1 MSQFENS
8 EETLPI
14 PPKGKGARDVAKTQ
28 RIAASKEKSASQ
40 TQPTTVRP
48 KRWRWILGGLAV
60 FVVLLGLGALG
71 GYQIGLIARRSEKGL
86 QSAVEANFQFQLG
99 VIDLQEGACNRAK
112 DRFIA
117 VIEFVPDYPGAQD
130 QLIQASICAI
140 GATQAAES
148 LEATAGPTPTPD
160 LRGAEQIFSDA
171 QGLLDARTWDALL
184 PVLDT
189 LRKNFP
195 DFQPIEVDRM
205 YYIALR
211 NRGMERISPAGD
223 GDLERGIYDLNQAE
237 QIGPLDAEAQNFRQW
252 AVWYLVGLSFWEV
265 DWPQAVQ
272 YFQYVAQAAPQLHD
286 FNFITAEGRL
296 ATAVVSYADELIK
309 EAELLATQKQWCSAQ
324 QKMEEAN
331 GYSPLAPEVQ
341 PTATYL
347 TDKCIL
353 NGDEER

>member
-1 MSQFENS
+1 MAPMSEISKS
-8 EETLPI
+8 EETTPI
-14 PPKGKGARDVAKTQ
+14 SRNKKRVSGLEKTQ
-28 RIAASKEKSASQ
+28 RVTPIEPTPQ
-40 TQPTTVRP
+40 TQPGLPRP
-48 KRWRWILGGLAV
+48 RRWRWILGGVAV
-60 FVVLLGLGALG
+60 FVVLFGLGALG
-71 GYQIGLIARRSEKGL
+71 GYQTGLFARQSEEGL
-86 QSAVEANFQFQLG
+86 QKAVEANYQYQLG
-99 VIDLQEGACNRAK
+99 VVDLEQGACKGAK
-112 DRFIA
+112 DRFIY
-117 VIEFVPDYPGAQD
+117 VIELVPDYPGAQER
-130 QLIQASICAI
+130 LIEASICASG
-140 GATQAAES
+140 GAPTAE
-148 LEATAGPTPTPD
+148 APVGPTPTPD
-160 LRGAEQIFSDA
+160 LRGAEQIFADA
-171 QGLLDARTWDALL
+171 QGLLAAGTWDSLL
-184 PVLDT
+184 PALDT

-286 FNFITAEGRL
+286 FNFITAESRL
-296 ATAVVSYADELIK
+296 AQAVVFYAESLIQ
-309 EAELLATQKQWCSAQ
+309 EAERLATQKQWCSAE
-324 QKMEEAN
+324 QKMSEAN
-331 GYSPLAPEVQ
+331 GFSPLAPEVQ
-341 PTATYL
+341 PTATYY

>member
-1 MSQFENS
+1 
-8 EETLPI
+8 
-14 PPKGKGARDVAKTQ
+14 
-28 RIAASKEKSASQ
+28 
-40 TQPTTVRP
+40 
-48 KRWRWILGGLAV
+48 
-60 FVVLLGLGALG
+60 
-71 GYQIGLIARRSEKGL
+71 
-86 QSAVEANFQFQLG
+86 
-99 VIDLQEGACNRAK
+99 
-112 DRFIA
+112 
-117 VIEFVPDYPGAQD
+117 
-130 QLIQASICAI
+130 
-140 GATQAAES
+140 
-148 LEATAGPTPTPD
+148 
-160 LRGAEQIFSDA
+160 
-171 QGLLDARTWDALL
+171 LL
-184 PVLDT
+184 PALDT

-286 FNFITAEGRL
+286 FNFITAESRL
-296 ATAVVSYADELIK
+296 AQAVVFYAESLIQ
-309 EAELLATQKQWCSAQ
+309 EAERLATQKQWCSAE
-324 QKMEEAN
+324 QKMSEAN
-331 GYSPLAPEVQ
+331 GFSPLAPEVQ
-341 PTATYL
+341 PTATYY

>member
-1 MSQFENS
+1 MFQPDKN
-8 EETLPI
+8 EETMPTS
-14 PPKGKGARDVAKTQ
+14 PRRKGAEDLAKTQ
-28 RIAASKEKSASQ
+28 RVALAKEKSATK
-40 TQPTTVRP
+40 TQPSSMRP
-48 KRWRWILGGLAV
+48 KRWRWILGGVAI

-71 GYQIGLIARRSEKGL
+71 GYQTGLMARQSEQGL

-99 VIDLQEGACNRAK
+99 VADLQQGACNRAK
-112 DRFIA
+112 ERFIY
-117 VIEFVPDYPGAQD
+117 VIELVPDYPGAQD
-130 QLIQASICAI
+130 QLVLASICA
-140 GATQAAES
+140 GS
-148 LEATAGPTPTPD
+148 ATAEGLVATTGPTPTPD
-160 LRGAEQIFSDA
+160 LRGAEQIFADA
-171 QGLLDARTWDALL
+171 QGLLAARTWDALL
-184 PVLDT
+184 PALDT

-223 GDLERGIYDLNQAE
+223 GDLEHGIYDLNQAE
-237 QIGPLDAEAQNFRQW
+237 LIGPLDAEAQNYRQW
-252 AVWYLVGLSFWEV
+252 AVWYIVGLSFWEV

-286 FNFITAEGRL
+286 FNFITAESRL
-296 ATAVVSYADELIK
+296 ATAVVFYAESLIK
-309 EAELLATQKQWCSAQ
+309 EAERLAAQKQWCSAQ

-331 GYSPLAPEVQ
+331 GYSPWAPEVQ

-347 TDKCIL
+347 TEKCQL